1 LKTPT
6 PTRLPTSLEWREF
19 VWKAEEHLDLQ
30 EILGDDFNVAEEL
43 FIARDAGFTR
53 RHMVRCFGS
62 FVDAMAVTLRE
73 MAWTLSQLF
82 GQTMN
87 PFLKGKTDERG
98 ATAMYRI
105 TTSYRI
111 VGELMPQSPFG
122 KVDPKRWDK
131 LHHLLEVRN
140 RVMHPTK
147 KEDLDVSVP
156 DLQAMSDLTTQMM
169 EDMVGFVKLIPIQSM
184 EMISKAGGRRIRH
197 TDKVG
202 RNDECP
208 CGSGKK
214 FKHCCGRVTP

>member
-1 LKTPT
+1 LKTPD

-19 VWKAEEHLDLQ
+19 VWKSESHLTLQ
-30 EILGDDFNVAEEL
+30 ELLGEDFNNAEDA
-43 FIARDAGFTR
+43 FVARDTGSAR
-53 RHMVRCFGS
+53 RNMVRCFGS

-73 MAWTLSQLF
+73 MAWTLSKLF
-82 GQTMN
+82 GQSMN
-87 PFLKGKTDERG
+87 PFLKDKTDERG

-122 KVDPKRWDK
+122 KIDPKRWDQ

-140 RVMHPTK
+140 RVMHPSK
-147 KEDLDVSVP
+147 KEDLEVTVP

-169 EDMVGFVKLIPIQSM
+169 EDMCGFFKLIQMQSF
-184 EMISKAGGRRIRH
+184 EMISKAGGRRIRVM
-197 TDKVG
+197 DKVG
-202 RNDECP
+202 RNDDCP

-214 FKHCCGRVTP
+214 YKHCCGRVA